1 MNEFSDG
8 YKDLA
13 WIFLERTTVDY
24 CVNIHVQTLES
35 DFPILP
41 VFLLLIF
48 AEVNLNWL
56 YDNRRPE
63 SSMAIFQRFL
73 SVPANSSP
81 SPDSWRERNG
91 ENWRERVD
99 IIFDVLVYPFRN
111 IINSRIRS
119 SRSHES
125 LLTSS
130 VTMHSIDLTSQDID
144 VKPLHNS
151 VLGKEHCFQVATS
164 HGSKYISC
172 RTSEERQK
180 WLGR

>member
-1 MNEFSDG
+1 MFKHWNQ
-8 YKDLA
+8 
-13 WIFLERTTVDY
+13 IFPY
-24 CVNIHVQTLES
+24 CQC
-35 DFPILP
+35 FCYWFLP
-41 VFLLLIF
+41 NLI
-48 AEVNLNWL
+48 LNWL
-56 YDNRRPE
+56 FDKRRPV
-63 SSMAIFQRFL
+63 SIMAIFQRFL
-73 SVPANSSP
+73 SVPGNNSP
-81 SPDSWRERNG
+81 NPDSWRERNG

-99 IIFDVLVYPFRN
+99 VIFDVLVYPFRN

-130 VTMHSIDLTSQDID
+130 VTMHSIDLTSQEIDI
-144 VKPLHNS
+144 KPLHNS